1 MRSTPP
7 TTISATLS
15 RSTARLYTPGFAP
28 HNSLTAA
35 ATYQTSIGGFKNPAG
50 ESFLSY
56 KSARLIPRGFDSND
70 INSRNYFAASLDYRL
85 PVWYPEGG
93 IPSVLYF
100 KRIRL
105 NLGADYGQFD
115 AFDYRKGRT
124 ETRRIH
130 SFGGDL
136 YVDFNVFRQPA
147 SATSTLRLSFYAPS
161 KGGLWWSAS
170 LGLPF

>member
-1 MRSTPP
+1 M
-7 TTISATLS
+7 
-15 RSTARLYTPGFAP
+15 
-28 HNSLTAA
+28 
-35 ATYQTSIGGFKNPAG
+35 
-50 ESFLSY
+50 
-56 KSARLIPRGFDSND
+56 
-70 INSRNYFAASLDYRL
+70 
-85 PVWYPEGG
+85 
-93 IPSVLYF
+93 LYF

-161 KGGLWWSAS
+161 KGGLCGRLAGTAV
-170 LGLPF
+170 LTEPKPNRT